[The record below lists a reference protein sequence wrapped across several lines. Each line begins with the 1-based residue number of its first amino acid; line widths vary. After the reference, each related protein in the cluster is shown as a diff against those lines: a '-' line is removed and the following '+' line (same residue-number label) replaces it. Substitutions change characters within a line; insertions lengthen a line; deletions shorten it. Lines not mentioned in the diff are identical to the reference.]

1 MTMTPTTR
9 RNKEILMS
17 ASHNHPAPAPLG
29 GPLVTPTTK
38 ILAALV
44 AIAGVILLVRFF
56 FGLGA
61 VTNINDGYT
70 WGIWVVYDVIIG
82 SAFACG
88 GYSVALLVYIFNKGE
103 YHPMVR
109 PALLASLF
117 GYSLAG
123 LGVIFD
129 LGRYWNFWHIF
140 WPGYAQPNSVMF
152 EVAVCISAYILVMW
166 IEFSPAFLE
175 KFGMKDVKKKLNKV
189 LFLIIALGTLLP
201 SMHQS
206 SLGSMLVVYGYQVHP
221 LWQSLML
228 PLFYLMTAL
237 AIGYAMV
244 VFEACLSSS
253 GFKRPLEMHLLG
265 KLSKVMLGM
274 LVAYLVVRFVDLA
287 VRGALGGMF
296 ALNIEAVTFWVET
309 ALFIAPLVILS
320 NAQARKNPSKLFIAA
335 CCLIMGGFM
344 LRINSYLIGFETGPG
359 WHYFPSVSEIM
370 VSIGMIALEILGYIV
385 LVRYLPILP
394 GNNKASAVATNK

>member
-1 MTMTPTTR
+1 
-9 RNKEILMS
+9 MS
-17 ASHNHPAPAPLG
+17 SSHNHPAPAPLE
-29 GPLVTPTTK
+29 GPLWTTTTRF
-38 ILAALV
+38 LAALV
-44 AIAGVILLVRFF
+44 GIAGVILLVRFF
-56 FGLGA
+56 FGIGA

-70 WGIWVVYDVIIG
+70 WGIWVVYDVVIG

-117 GYSLAG
+117 GYTLAG
-123 LGVIFD
+123 AGVIFD

-152 EVAVCISAYILVMW
+152 EVALCISAYILVMW

-175 KFGMKDVKKKLNKV
+175 KFGLKDAKKKLNKV
-189 LFLIIALGTLLP
+189 LFLIIALGTVLP

-206 SLGSMLVVYGYQVHP
+206 SLGSLLVVFGYQVHP
-221 LWQSLML
+221 LWQTILL
-228 PLFYLMTAL
+228 PLLYLMTAL
-237 AIGYAMV
+237 AIGFAIV
-244 VFEACLSSS
+244 IFEACLSSA
-253 GFKRPLEMHLLG
+253 GFRRPLELHLIG

-274 LVAYLVVRFVDLA
+274 LVAYLVIRFGDLL
-287 VRGALGGMF
+287 VRGALLKMF
-296 ALNIEAVTFWVET
+296 VPGIEALMFWVEN
-309 ALFIAPLVILS
+309 ALFIAPLVLLKPES
-320 NAQARKNPSKLFIAA
+320 ARRNPAKLFIAA
-335 CCLIMGGFM
+335 SCLMLAGFI
-344 LRINSYLIGFETGPG
+344 LRINSYLVGYETGPG

-370 VSIGMIALEILGYIV
+370 VSIGMIALEVLGYIM

-394 GNNKASAVATNK
+394 GSGSAAANHK

>member
-1 MTMTPTTR
+1 
-9 RNKEILMS
+9 MS

-29 GPLVTPTTK
+29 GPLVTPLTK

-296 ALNIEAVTFWVET
+296 TLNIEAFAFWVET
-309 ALFIAPLVILS
+309 ALFVAPLVILA

-335 CCLIMGGFM
+335 CCLIMAGFM

-394 GNNKASAVATNK
+394 GTTKSAAVTTNK

>member
-1 MTMTPTTR
+1 
-9 RNKEILMS
+9 MS

-29 GPLVTPTTK
+29 GQLWTPTTK

-44 AIAGVILLVRFF
+44 AIAGVILLVRFI
-56 FGLGA
+56 FGLGS

-70 WGIWVVYDVIIG
+70 WGIWVVYDVVIG

-117 GYSLAG
+117 GYTLAG
-123 LGVIFD
+123 VGVIFD

-152 EVAVCISAYILVMW
+152 EVALCISAYIIVMW
-166 IEFSPAFLE
+166 LEFSPAFLE
-175 KFGMKDVKKKLNKV
+175 KFGKKDVKKKLNKA
-189 LFLIIALGTLLP
+189 LFFIIALGTVLP

-206 SLGSMLVVYGYQVHP
+206 SLGSLLVVFGYQIHP
-221 LWQSLML
+221 LWQTMLL
-228 PLFYLMTAL
+228 PLLYLMTAITIGF
-237 AIGYAMV
+237 AIV
-244 VFEACLSSS
+244 IFEACLSSS

-265 KLSKVMLGM
+265 KLSKVMLVM
-274 LVAYLVVRFVDLA
+274 LVAYLVVRFADLL
-287 VRGALGGMF
+287 VRGALGSMF
-296 ALNIEAVTFWVET
+296 EISIEALMFWIEN
-309 ALFIAPLVILS
+309 ALFIAPLVILA
-320 NAQARKNPSKLFIAA
+320 NAKARKHPAKLFIAA
-335 CCLIMGGFM
+335 SSLMLAGFL
-344 LRINSYLIGFETGPG
+344 LRINSFLVGYETGPG

-370 VSIGMIALEILGYIV
+370 VSIGLIALEILGYIV

-394 GNNKASAVATNK
+394 GTSEPAAVATNK

>member
-9 RNKEILMS
+9 RNKEISMS

-29 GPLVTPTTK
+29 GPLWTPTTK

-44 AIAGVILLVRFF
+44 ALAGVILLARFI

-70 WGIWVVYDVIIG
+70 WGIWVVYDVVIG

-117 GYSLAG
+117 GYTLAG
-123 LGVIFD
+123 AGVIFD

-152 EVAVCISAYILVMW
+152 EVAVCISAYIVVMW

-175 KFGMKDVKKKLNKV
+175 KFGMTDSKRKLNKL
-189 LFLIIALGTLLP
+189 LFFIIALGTVLP

-206 SLGSMLVVYGYQVHP
+206 SLGSLLLVFGYQVHP
-221 LWQSLML
+221 LWQSILL
-228 PLFYLMTAL
+228 PLFYLMTAITIGF
-237 AIGYAMV
+237 AIV
-244 VFEACLSSS
+244 IFEACLSSS

-265 KLSKVMLGM
+265 KLSKVMLWT
-274 LVAYLVVRFVDLA
+274 LSAYLAIRLVDLI
-287 VRGALGGMF
+287 VRGAIGSMF
-296 ALNIEAVTFWVET
+296 VPGIEALMFWIEN
-309 ALFIAPLVILS
+309 ALFVAPLVILA
-320 NAQARKNPSKLFIAA
+320 NAQSRKNPAKLFIAA
-335 CCLIMGGFM
+335 CCLILAGFL
-344 LRINSYLIGFETGPG
+344 LRIDSFLVGYETGPG

-370 VSIGMIALEILGYIV
+370 VSIGMIALEVLAYIV

-394 GNNKASAVATNK
+394 GTNETAVATNK